1 MSRCVPTSNCGPLTP
16 TTIQQSSK
24 DHSTSNIFFTK
35 ADENGLRANPRKA
48 DPGECGDDKSPQS
61 TQLDLSTPMTN
72 SGERPYKSNSFSTNM
87 SYPNG
92 VRHRMTHQAQPGAN
106 GTSLTT
112 GGAIYGQLVTAD
124 QLSQLEQHD
133 EKTLDPVKHGALMGI
148 SFSTLVGGVVGTAT
162 RKVTAM
168 GAVPTDLV
176 TDSPKFSAS
185 TAGLIITNPATHSQL
200 ASDNLLSQSAYANLD
215 PSYITKTLQQQQQQ
229 QQQQK
234 DRHVQPMD
242 VSHGP
247 VSGEVFCSIG
257 GFNSGLDPSNQPT
270 AMDIGGQPGSPSLSA
285 RGSERCCAASIAPL
299 QTTNNTYCYPSFPYP
314 LPCLTLANE
323 VTTTTNVST
332 TSTTLK
338 DATQVT
344 SCGPPALQVRDLSRR
359 PLIKLSVNL
368 IRTYKNINEVY
379 YRNKRRLREQAG
391 EDNSQKRD
399 RRGSLT
405 TLNSGASATVTQSVL
420 PTTNSFPS
428 ATGPLTCHH
437 YHHHYRHHH
446 HHFAQQ
452 PAANTVTCPGITATT
467 TTTATAACAV
477 TNNNAVGSG
486 LPSSNQSTTT
496 TTTSMPLSSTVMHRC
511 NLMPPTCCCTL
522 ATGLPSNSR
531 VSCQNSTRH
540 ATAAPQP
547 SSQQPCYLG
556 FHGTSHP
563 SGLSC
568 KDPTLPHH
576 VYDAG
581 SCIGLGP
588 GKSLAHLVTPV
599 AVAASTGTRPVPPSS
614 SGNNSSG
621 NNNSGA
627 GIGVSTAAVS
637 IASTGYAHHGLVRIG
652 DIWQDRYKILAL
664 IGKGTFGQ
672 VVRALDQM
680 TGEEVAIK
688 VIKNKRSFLQQA
700 EIEIKLLREMA
711 MFQVNDQMAAEV
723 GANYI
728 VNLKAHFSYHGHLC
742 LVFELLSYNLYDL
755 LGNTNY
761 RGVSLNL
768 TRKFAQQ
775 LCAALVF
782 LSRPDVQVIHCD
794 LKPEN
799 ILLVN
804 PKRSAIK
811 VIDFGSSCHVSE
823 KVYQYIQSR
832 FYRSPEVLFNLD
844 YGLGIDMWSL
854 GCILVEMHTGEP
866 LFSGSNELE
875 QVLQIIEVL
884 GFPPVHMIESSPK
897 LSTFFE
903 MIPMGSSNS
912 STASS
917 GSNTLSSDYVQSQPT
932 HYSSVECS
940 ANSVLRS
947 ANGHICYKL
956 KRLWKKNDGTYECNF
971 AGVEA
976 RPLRAVVGADT
987 GGPHGRRK
995 DEPGHGPEDYEKFID
1010 LVQRMLVYDPRHRIR
1025 PEEALAHRFFIRKD
1039 EASPQ
1044 SNAHLVS
1051 THSSSN
1057 AIGGSCGGGGGG
1069 GRVSATTVQGLC
1081 PVNASC
1087 PTNCAV
1093 PGFKLSSSTTDK
1105 GSLVTT
1111 VTSTDQEMAPSYL
1124 TFAPNQDP
1132 KSVVSSSPVL
1142 NTQSNPET
1150 AVVVQTAN
1158 ADR

>member
-1 MSRCVPTSNCGPLTP
+1 MEPTYPLAGDSRV
-16 TTIQQSSK
+16 K
-24 DHSTSNIFFTK
+24 VK
-35 ADENGLRANPRKA
+35 
-48 DPGECGDDKSPQS
+48 S
-61 TQLDLSTPMTN
+61 TQLDPSTPMTN

-242 VSHGP
+242 VSHGS
-247 VSGEVFCSIG
+247 VGGEVLCSIG

-323 VTTTTNVST
+323 VTTTANVST

-368 IRTYKNINEVY
+368 IRTYKNINEVNQIHTAQFIADDGTIVFIKSSVFEY
-379 YRNKRRLREQAG
+379 
-391 EDNSQKRD
+391 
-399 RRGSLT
+399 T
-405 TLNSGASATVTQSVL
+405 GA
-420 PTTNSFPS
+420 
-428 ATGPLTCHH
+428 C
-437 YHHHYRHHH
+437 
-446 HHFAQQ
+446 
-452 PAANTVTCPGITATT
+452 
-467 TTTATAACAV
+467 
-477 TNNNAVGSG
+477 
-486 LPSSNQSTTT
+486 
-496 TTTSMPLSSTVMHRC
+496 
-511 NLMPPTCCCTL
+511 
-522 ATGLPSNSR
+522 
-531 VSCQNSTRH
+531 
-540 ATAAPQP
+540 
-547 SSQQPCYLG
+547 
-556 FHGTSHP
+556 
-563 SGLSC
+563 
-568 KDPTLPHH
+568 
-576 VYDAG
+576 

-614 SGNNSSG
+614 SSNNSSG

-627 GIGVSTAAVS
+627 GIGVSAAAVS

-728 VNLKAHFSYHGHLC
+728 VNLKAHFSHHGHLC

-903 MIPMGSSNS
+903 MIPVGSGDLTIFLLPVSHVC
-912 STASS
+912 
-917 GSNTLSSDYVQSQPT
+917 VQ
-932 HYSSVECS
+932 
-940 ANSVLRS
+940 
-947 ANGHICYKL
+947 
-956 KRLWKKNDGTYECNF
+956 CNF

-995 DEPGHGPEDYEKFID
+995 DEPGHGPEDYDKFID

-1039 EASPQ
+1039 E
-1044 SNAHLVS
+1044 
-1051 THSSSN
+1051 
-1057 AIGGSCGGGGGG
+1057 G
-1069 GRVSATTVQGLC
+1069 
-1081 PVNASC
+1081 
-1087 PTNCAV
+1087 
-1093 PGFKLSSSTTDK
+1093 
-1105 GSLVTT
+1105 
-1111 VTSTDQEMAPSYL
+1111 
-1124 TFAPNQDP
+1124 
-1132 KSVVSSSPVL
+1132 
-1142 NTQSNPET
+1142 
-1150 AVVVQTAN
+1150 
-1158 ADR
+1158 